1 MVTYVILGFRLNRN
15 NKIHPI
21 LKKRLDFF
29 IKKYK
34 KGDKVILSGGNP
46 KKNTHTEAFIMAKYI
61 KKHLDIKKNHI
72 LLENRSLNTQENVFF
87 ILKILDKHNI
97 NNASLIT
104 SSWHLKRVKTL
115 FKKMSERKIN
125 ISFLGSRKLIPKNK
139 TEINLVKKELLFNNM
154 LK

>member
-1 MVTYVILGFRLNRN
+1 MVTYVIFGFKLNKN

-46 KKNTHTEAFIMAKYI
+46 NKNTHSEAFIMAKYI
-61 KKHLDIKKNHI
+61 KSHLNINKNEI
-72 LLENRSLNTQENVFF
+72 MLENRSLNTQDNVIY
-87 ILKILDKHNI
+87 ILKIANKFNI
-97 NNASLIT
+97 NSFSLIT

-115 FKKMSERKIN
+115 FNKFSERKIK
-125 ISFLGSRKLIPKNK
+125 IHYFGSKKITPENKIETRLIEKEKLYN
-139 TEINLVKKELLFNNM
+139 ELLH
-154 LK
+154 

>member
-1 MVTYVILGFRLNRN
+1 MVTYVILGFRLNKN

-46 KKNTHTEAFIMAKYI
+46 SKNTHTEAFIMSKYI
-61 KKHLDIKKNHI
+61 KKHLDIKKSHI
-72 LLENRSLNTQENVFF
+72 LLESRSLNTQENIFF
-87 ILKILDKHNI
+87 ILKILDKYNI
-97 NNASLIT
+97 NNVSLIT

-125 ISFLGSRKLIPKNK
+125 ISYLGSRKLIPKNK
-139 TEINLVKKELLFNNM
+139 TEMNLIKKETLFNQL

>member
-1 MVTYVILGFRLNRN
+1 MTTYVILGFRLNKN

-46 KKNTHTEAFIMAKYI
+46 KKNTHTEAFIMSKYI

-87 ILKILDKHNI
+87 ILKKLDKYNI
-97 NNASLIT
+97 NTISLIT

-115 FKKMSERKIN
+115 FKKLSERKIN
-125 ISFLGSRKLIPKNK
+125 ISYLGSRKLIPKNK
-139 TEINLVKKELLFNNM
+139 TEINLIQKEKLFNQL

>member
-1 MVTYVILGFRLNRN
+1 
-15 NKIHPI
+15 
-21 LKKRLDFF
+21 
-29 IKKYK
+29 
-34 KGDKVILSGGNP
+34 
-46 KKNTHTEAFIMAKYI
+46 MAKYI

-87 ILKILDKHNI
+87 ILKILDKYNI

>member
-1 MVTYVILGFRLNRN
+1 MVTYVILGFRLNKN

-46 KKNTHTEAFIMAKYI
+46 NKNTHSEAFIMSKYI

-72 LLENRSLNTQENVFF
+72 LLENRSLNTQENVLF
-87 ILKILDKHNI
+87 ILKILDKYNI
-97 NNASLIT
+97 NNVSLIT

-125 ISFLGSRKLIPKNK
+125 IGYIGSRKLIPKNK
-139 TEINLVKKELLFNNM
+139 TETKLIQKEKLFNQL

>member
-1 MVTYVILGFRLNRN
+1 MVTYVILGFRLNKN

-46 KKNTHTEAFIMAKYI
+46 SKNTHSEAFAMAKYI
-61 KKHLDIKKNHI
+61 KKHIDIKKNHI
-72 LLENRSLNTQENVFF
+72 LLENKSLNTQENVFF
-87 ILKILDKHNI
+87 ILRILDKYDI
-97 NNASLIT
+97 NTISLVT
-104 SSWHLKRVKTL
+104 STWHLKRVKTL

-125 ISFLGSRKLIPKNK
+125 ISYLGSRILIPKNK
-139 TEINLVKKELLFNNM
+139 TEIKLIKKEKLFNQL

>member
-1 MVTYVILGFRLNRN
+1 MVTYVILGFRLNKN

-46 KKNTHTEAFIMAKYI
+46 SKNTHTEAFIMSKYI
-61 KKHLDIKKNHI
+61 KKHLNIKKSHI
-72 LLENRSLNTQENVFF
+72 LLESRSLNTQENIFF
-87 ILKILDKHNI
+87 ILKILAKYNI
-97 NNASLIT
+97 DTISLIT

-125 ISFLGSRKLIPKNK
+125 IGYLGSKKLLPRNK
-139 TEINLVKKELLFNNM
+139 TEINSIKKELLFNNM
-154 LK
+154 FK

>member
-1 MVTYVILGFRLNRN
+1 MVTYVILGYRLNKN

-46 KKNTHTEAFIMAKYI
+46 RKNTHSEAFIMSKYI

-72 LLENRSLNTQENVFF
+72 LLENRSLNTQENVLF
-87 ILKILDKHNI
+87 ILKILDKYNI
-97 NNASLIT
+97 NNVWLIT

-125 ISFLGSRKLIPKNK
+125 ISYLGSRKLIPKNK
-139 TEINLVKKELLFNNM
+139 TETKLIQKEKLFNQL